1 MTSRRWAVLAVAAV
15 ALFLILGRVITGF
28 IADYQWYAA
37 LGASAMWR
45 TKTLTTLGL
54 RLTSGVLA
62 AAFVFAN
69 LYGVRH
75 SVVSLVLPRR
85 VANIEIGEEIP
96 GTYLVAAAAVLA
108 ILLGA
113 LLTLP
118 SNTWMSWVLAHHG
131 IPFNESD
138 PYFEADLGFYVYW
151 LPFETAIYLW
161 ALIAVMVVAAVVIF
175 LYALTPS
182 LRWERGSLY
191 VSHYVRRHLVVLCCL
206 LLLLMA
212 WRYRLDAYRVL
223 FAGSGPD
230 GLFTFTDH
238 RAGIPVSLWMSIAT
252 VAAAFVVLFFG
263 WTGQLRVAVTAL
275 GALLV
280 VAFGAREIA
289 PVIARH
295 FAPVADADLRE
306 RPYRQ
311 VRVDYTRRAYALDR
325 IERSDSLVFP
335 SADGAAGTVP
345 VWDPLPLEQSLE
357 RGHEVEGIAHGV
369 GWSATPL
376 GLTAVVVTG
385 PSQEGELLDAA
396 GSPAAPREVSWSATR
411 VRASMSDDNG
421 DPVLGAPGSSTAA
434 RPLPPVLVY
443 DSVPGYALVFDS
455 TGTIAAPA
463 LDDAF
468 DRIVQAWS
476 QQNLRLLSLDRP
488 GVRMLTRRS
497 VQERIGAVAPFFVQ
511 GTSVLPVVADDS
523 LYWTVALYD
532 ASADYPLSKRVTV
545 GDDEYGLVRHAA
557 TAIVN
562 AHTGRVLLL
571 ADVTVGPIAQTWM
584 REFPSLFASP
594 DRLSAAL
601 LAALPP
607 PVDGVTIQADLLA
620 RFGLSGDSSWMG
632 HLPSNGGEDSVF
644 RDGSALLFAT
654 GRGRLGCS
662 QAVLDSTDRLAGAVL
677 GTGGRTGTVYWVPLQ
692 PRGPRWNTSLDEMRH
707 ALDSTATIPRDARIR
722 IGEVRVVPLAHG
734 LALVMPAYVWKS
746 DVPPTVARVAVAR
759 DTLVTT
765 GRTLA
770 EALGVAAAAPAD
782 TVPLTPGDFR
792 ARVRELYDRM
802 HIALQRGDW
811 VAFGRAYDA
820 LGQLLLK
827 AAP

>member
-1 MTSRRWAVLAVAAV
+1 
-15 ALFLILGRVITGF
+15 
-28 IADYQWYAA
+28 
-37 LGASAMWR
+37 
-45 TKTLTTLGL
+45 
-54 RLTSGVLA
+54 
-62 AAFVFAN
+62 
-69 LYGVRH
+69 
-75 SVVSLVLPRR
+75 
-85 VANIEIGEEIP
+85 
-96 GTYLVAAAAVLA
+96 
-108 ILLGA
+108 
-113 LLTLP
+113 
-118 SNTWMSWVLAHHG
+118 
-131 IPFNESD
+131 
-138 PYFEADLGFYVYW
+138 
-151 LPFETAIYLW
+151 
-161 ALIAVMVVAAVVIF
+161 
-175 LYALTPS
+175 
-182 LRWERGSLY
+182 
-191 VSHYVRRHLVVLCCL
+191 
-206 LLLLMA
+206 
-212 WRYRLDAYRVL
+212 
-223 FAGSGPD
+223 
-230 GLFTFTDH
+230 
-238 RAGIPVSLWMSIAT
+238 MSIAT
-252 VAAAFVVLFFG
+252 VAAAFVLLFFG

-311 VRVDYTRRAYALDR
+311 VRVDYTRRAYALDH

-335 SADGAAGTVP
+335 SADAAAVTVP

-357 RGHEVEGIAHGV
+357 RGHDVEGTARGV
-369 GWSATPL
+369 GWAATPL

-396 GSPAAPREVSWSATR
+396 GSPAAPREASWSATR
-411 VRASMSDDNG
+411 VRASMADDNG
-421 DPVLGAPGSSTAA
+421 DPVLGAPGTSTAA
-434 RPLPPVLVY
+434 RPLPSVLVY
-443 DSVPGYALVFDS
+443 DSVPGYALVLDS

-463 LDDAF
+463 LDNGA

-488 GVRMLTRRS
+488 GVRVLTRRS
-497 VQERIGAVAPFFVQ
+497 VQERIDAVAPFFVQ
-511 GTSVLPVVADDS
+511 GTSILPVVADDS
-523 LYWTVALYD
+523 LYWTVGLYD

-584 REFPSLFASP
+584 REFPSMFATP
-594 DRLSAAL
+594 DRMSAAL

-607 PVDGVTIQADLLA
+607 PIDGVRIQADLLA

-632 HLPSNGGEDSVF
+632 HLPWNGGADSVL

-654 GRGRLGCS
+654 ARGRVGCS

-677 GTGGRTGTVYWVPLQ
+677 GTGGRAGTVYWIPLQ
-692 PRGPRWNTSLDEMRH
+692 PHGPRWNSLLDEMQH
-707 ALDSTATIPRDARIR
+707 ALDSTATIPRDARLR
-722 IGEVRVVPLAHG
+722 RGEVRVIPLAHG
-734 LALVMPAYVWKS
+734 LALVQPAYVWKA
-746 DVPPTVARVAVAR
+746 DVPPSLARIAVSR

-770 EALGVAAAAPAD
+770 EALGVAAAPPVD
-782 TVPLTPGDFR
+782 TTPLTPGDFR
-792 ARVRELYDRM
+792 ARVRELYDQM
-802 HIALQRGDW
+802 HAALQRGDW

-820 LGQLLLK
+820 LGQLLRK
-827 AAP
+827 PVP